1 MWGDSRPECRPH
13 RSVPPPAGWT
23 HYVPSRV
30 GDMKPNIFLL
40 HGLAASTQRA
50 WETQSISPHRYLDW
64 GKREAFPSQSPTD
77 TPWCCQPGVW
87 AASAT
92 PHPKMPWAHAPD
104 PNPPHTCA
112 QVSTGGRVQQQL
124 SPGGSGKDAGSRGLD
139 GQKPTLGD
147 GTLCALRCQ
156 AQYMLCCPEGFT
168 YKTHSE
174 IQL

>member
-1 MWGDSRPECRPH
+1 MFLVCYLLSCSFRCGESHGPSADLTGQFSH
-13 RSVPPPAGWT
+13 LAAAGWT

-104 PNPPHTCA
+104 PNPPHTC
-112 QVSTGGRVQQQL
+112 L
-124 SPGGSGKDAGSRGLD
+124 HW
-139 GQKPTLGD
+139 GQSAAAAVTW
-147 GTLCALRCQ
+147 
-156 AQYMLCCPEGFT
+156 
-168 YKTHSE
+168 
-174 IQL
+174 

>member
-1 MWGDSRPECRPH
+1 MWEDSRPECRPH

-112 QVSTGGRVQQQL
+112 Q
-124 SPGGSGKDAGSRGLD
+124 SPLGAECSSSCHLVEVGKMLGAGDWLTKNPPLEMGPYVR
-139 GQKPTLGD
+139 
-147 GTLCALRCQ
+147 
-156 AQYMLCCPEGFT
+156 
-168 YKTHSE
+168 
-174 IQL
+174 